1 AQLIA
6 VSDLKTRRGSRQKS
20 SVESFSRRL
29 RFAGRDQRKR
39 TLTDHTV
46 SAQSRRR
53 LIDVTDHV
61 RRVYDSKH
69 VGCAGRESVQCG
81 QTFAAQP
88 FLQDVCSRLVPTH
101 ASSMPLDVKV
111 TSPPAHAT
119 GSASSDLRA
128 EPHSYP
134 AAQTLTVSLGCRTAM
149 LSNKRDAVLRTSSA
163 FALADGSQGLG
174 ASVAS
179 CLRLCF

>member
-1 AQLIA
+1 PIHRLASFFGCVRVDCEGADDSALMYDRAYTHNEDDQAQLVA

-69 VGCAGRESVQCG
+69 VGCAGR
-81 QTFAAQP
+81 
-88 FLQDVCSRLVPTH
+88 
-101 ASSMPLDVKV
+101 
-111 TSPPAHAT
+111 
-119 GSASSDLRA
+119 
-128 EPHSYP
+128 
-134 AAQTLTVSLGCRTAM
+134 
-149 LSNKRDAVLRTSSA
+149 
-163 FALADGSQGLG
+163 
-174 ASVAS
+174 
-179 CLRLCF
+179 